1 MNTERD
7 MRFKIM
13 FGLTALAIGA
23 AGLASMSVSAQA
35 PGPTSG
41 EAITTGLLSP
51 RGLKI
56 GPDGMLYVAEAGTG
70 GSTSITVDGAEHL
83 VGGSG
88 RISKIDPE
96 TGERT
101 TVADGLHSDFS
112 TATMDSVGPADVAFI
127 GDQLYY
133 LQTHGG
139 EAYGA
144 ADTPSGLYS
153 VDEDGGTELVAD
165 IGEFNGDNPV
175 TDISSGF
182 QTDIEPGG
190 NPYAMVVRDGDFY
203 VTDGN
208 QNQLLKIETDGDIS
222 RVAEFSGHPVT
233 TGIATQ
239 DSGPMYVTNLGVF
252 PFAPEDGT
260 IYSVAIPSGTTT
272 EISSGV
278 SGMTDVEFGPGGQ
291 LYAMNFANQ
300 DIDFSSGAPFEPFSA
315 TIFSVADDGELTPL
329 VTGLTFAGAIVFD
342 GDTAYVSNNSLSIPD
357 VFEGEIVKIEGVS
370 ALAPLAPTPTAVP
383 EPTTA
388 PPAPTATVPTG
399 PIAPPNTGTGGDAS
413 EPIGFAAIAVM
424 ALVAGAFA
432 LGVGAVATRR

>member
-1 MNTERD
+1 
-7 MRFKIM
+7 MRFKIV
-13 FGLTALAIGA
+13 FGLAALAVGA
-23 AGLASMSVSAQA
+23 AGLASLNVSAQA

-51 RGLKI
+51 RGLKV

-70 GSTSITVDGAEHL
+70 GETSITVDGAEHL
-83 VGGSG
+83 VGDSG

-96 TGERT
+96 TGDRT
-101 TVADGLHSDFS
+101 TVVDGLPSDFS

-127 GDQLYY
+127 GNQLYY

-144 ADTPSGLYS
+144 ADTPTGIYS
-153 VDEDGGTELVAD
+153 VDEDGNTELVAD
-165 IGEFNGDNPV
+165 IGQFNFDNPV
-175 TDISSGF
+175 TDITSGF
-182 QTDIEPGG
+182 QADIEPGG
-190 NPYAMVVRDGDFY
+190 NPYAMAVRDGDFY

-208 QNQLLKIETDGDIS
+208 QNQLMKVETNGDVT

-233 TGIATQ
+233 TGIAAQ
-239 DSGPMYVTNLGVF
+239 DSGVVYVTNLGAF

-260 IYSVAIPSGTTT
+260 IYSVGIPSGATT
-272 EISSGV
+272 EISSGE
-278 SGMTDVEFGPGGQ
+278 SSMIDVEFGPGGQ
-291 LYAMNFANQ
+291 LYAMNFADQ
-300 DIDFSSGAPFEPFSA
+300 DIDFSGGGPFEAYSA

-342 GDTAYVSNNSLSIPD
+342 GDTAYVTNNSLSIPG

-370 ALAPLAPTPTAVP
+370 ALEPLAPAPTAVP

-388 PPAPTATVPTG
+388 PPAPTATAPTG
-399 PIAPPNTGTGGDAS
+399 PISPPNTGTGGDAS
-413 EPIGFAAIAVM
+413 ESLGVSAIAVM
-424 ALVAGAFA
+424 AIIASAVALGAGAA
-432 LGVGAVATRR
+432 ATRR